1 MLALVVLA
9 LLVTQPAPPV
19 SAQAAPRPPASPP
32 ATAAGAAR
40 PDPYARV
47 QEAKRALDA
56 GRYERVLQIVD
67 SLLKEY
73 PRSQS
78 SHLLRALALDE
89 LGRWDEAQR
98 SYEAALRIAP
108 KDPQIGA
115 QFGMHYVRRG
125 RWTEAVPLLERSLAS
140 GEDALALFYLSQAYF
155 QTQNK
160 GKALETIERCAKL
173 APDNPTMLLKLGEY
187 RAQMGKH
194 SPALEALLRVQKLNP
209 DEPGLDLALGNTY
222 LSLLEVENARAALER
237 ALKKD
242 PRNPAVISTLA
253 NACAKARDHA
263 AARQYYQQVLDLG
276 HDDAEYHLGL
286 GAALL
291 GLGENEGAIVQLNE
305 AIARKPR
312 LEEAH
317 FHLARA
323 YQAAGHAEESK
334 RELGVFRALKANPL
348 DPPEER
354 SELERDLWRQAEAL
368 VRAGKEK
375 EALKLLTNT
384 NVKGNTPD
392 YLVGALYYR
401 LGRLADAERL
411 LSRAA
416 AASPGIPNVRTY
428 LALAYVEQGR
438 LAEAEAILPAELER
452 SPREPLVL
460 MAMGLLRFRQE
471 RWADAARYL
480 SDSRVVDPGVL
491 LRLCEAQIRL
501 GQPAQAQDTA
511 RVVTALAAGKPDT
524 MAALKGVFE
533 RHGIPLEPEPPPT
546 RNVP

>member
-1 MLALVVLA
+1 MLATA
-9 LLVTQPAPPV
+9 LLPALL
-19 SAQAAPRPPASPP
+19 AQATPPTPSRATPPRPATQAASAPRA
-32 ATAAGAAR
+32 
-40 PDPYARV
+40 DPYLRV
-47 QEAKRALDA
+47 QEARRLLDA
-56 GRYERVLQIVD
+56 GQYERVLKVVD
-67 SLLKEY
+67 GLLKEY

-89 LGRWDEAQR
+89 LGRWDEAQK

-108 KDPQIGA
+108 RDPQIQA
-115 QFGMHYVRRG
+115 RFGMHLVRREK
-125 RWTEAVPLLERSLAS
+125 WTEAIPYLERSLAA
-140 GEDALALFYLSQAYF
+140 GDDALALFYLAQAYF

-194 SPALEALLRVQKLNP
+194 SPALEALQRAQKLNP
-209 DEPGLDLALGNTY
+209 DEPGLDLALGNVY

-242 PRNPAVISTLA
+242 PQNPAVISTLA

-263 AARQYYQQVLDLG
+263 AARLYYRQVLDLG
-276 HDDAEYHLGL
+276 YDDPEYHLGL

-291 GLGENEGAIVQLNE
+291 GLGENEAAIVQLNE

-323 YQAAGHAEESK
+323 HQAAGHAEESQ
-334 RELGVFRALKANPL
+334 RELRLFRALKANPL
-348 DPPEER
+348 EAPEER
-354 SELERDLWRQAEAL
+354 SELERGLWQQAEAL
-368 VRAGKEK
+368 LEEGKEK
-375 EALKLLTNT
+375 EALRLLTNT
-384 NVKGNTPD
+384 NVKGNTPE

-401 LGRLADAERL
+401 MGRLSDAERL
-411 LSRAA
+411 LTRAVQQ
-416 AASPGIPNVRTY
+416 SPDVRNVRTY
-428 LALAYVEQGR
+428 LGLTYVEQGR
-438 LAEAEAILPAELER
+438 LEEAEAILPGELEKN
-452 SPREPLVL
+452 PREPLVL

-480 SDSRVVDPGVL
+480 QDSRVVDPGVL

-501 GQPAQAQDTA
+501 GQASQAQDTA
-511 RVVTALAAGKPDT
+511 RVVTALAAGKADT
-524 MAALKGVFE
+524 TTALRGMFE
-533 RHGIPLEPEPPPT
+533 RHGIPLEAEPPPS

>member
-1 MLALVVLA
+1 MLATA
-9 LLVTQPAPPV
+9 LIPLLL
-19 SAQAAPRPPASPP
+19 AQASTPPPP
-32 ATAAGAAR
+32 SGAAAVAR
-40 PDPYARV
+40 RDPYARV

-67 SLLKEY
+67 PLLKEY

-108 KDPQIGA
+108 RDPQIQA
-115 QFGMHYVRRG
+115 RLGMHFVRRE
-125 RWTEAVPLLERSLAS
+125 RWAQAIPPLEKSVATAQ
-140 GEDALALFYLSQAYF
+140 DPLALFYLSQAYF

-160 GKALETIERCAKL
+160 GKSLETIELCAKL

-194 SPALEALLRVQKLNP
+194 SPALEALLRVQELRP

-237 ALKKD
+237 ALQKD
-242 PRNPAVISTLA
+242 PKNPAVLSALA
-253 NACAKARDHA
+253 SACSKARDHA
-263 AARQYYQQVLDLG
+263 AARRYYQQVLDLG
-276 HDDAEYHLGL
+276 YDDAEYHLGL

-291 GLGENEGAIVQLNE
+291 GLGENEAAIVQLNQ
-305 AIARKPR
+305 AIERKPR

-354 SELERDLWRQAEAL
+354 SELERDLWSQAEAL
-368 VRAGKEK
+368 VREGKEA
-375 EALKLLTNT
+375 EAMKLLTHT
-384 NVKGNTPD
+384 NVKGNIPE

-411 LSRAA
+411 LALAA
-416 AASPGIPNVRTY
+416 ERSPDLPNVRTY

-438 LAEAEAILPAELER
+438 LAEAEAILPGELER
-452 SPREPLVL
+452 NPREPLVL
-460 MAMGLLRFRQE
+460 MAIGLLRFRQE
-471 RWADAARYL
+471 RWADAARHL

-501 GQPAQAQDTA
+501 GQAAQAQDTA
-511 RVVTALAAGKPDT
+511 RVVRALAAGKADT
-524 MAALKGVFE
+524 MTALTGIFE
-533 RHGIPLEPEPPPT
+533 RHGIALEAEPVAS

>member
-1 MLALVVLA
+1 MLATALLA
-9 LLVTQPAPPV
+9 LLLAQPAP
-19 SAQAAPRPPASPP
+19 AAAPRAAPRWPAKQP
-32 ATAAGAAR
+32 APAPSSASR
-40 PDPYARV
+40 DPYARV
-47 QEAKRALDA
+47 QEAKRLLDA
-56 GRYERVLQIVD
+56 GQYERVLKIVD
-67 SLLKEY
+67 GLLKEY

-78 SHLLRALALDE
+78 SHLLRAMALDE

-108 KDPQIGA
+108 KDTQIQA
-115 QFGMHYVRRG
+115 RFGMHFVRRG
-125 RWTEAVPLLERSLAS
+125 KWTEAIPYLERSLAAE
-140 GEDALALFYLSQAYF
+140 EDALALFYLAQAYF

-160 GKALETIERCAKL
+160 GKALETMERCAQL

-209 DEPGLDLALGNTY
+209 DEAGLDLALGNVY

-263 AARQYYQQVLDLG
+263 AARQYYQQALDLG
-276 HDDAEYHLGL
+276 YDDAEYHLGL

-291 GLGENEGAIVQLNE
+291 GLGENEAAIVQLNE
-305 AIARKPR
+305 AVARKPR

-323 YQAAGHAEESK
+323 YQAAGHTEESQ
-334 RELGVFRALKANPL
+334 RELGLFRALKANPL
-348 DPPEER
+348 EAPEER
-354 SELERDLWRQAEAL
+354 SELERSLWQQAEAL
-368 VRAGKEK
+368 LQEGKEK
-375 EALKLLTNT
+375 EALKLLTYS
-384 NVKGNTPD
+384 NVKGNTPE

-416 AASPGIPNVRTY
+416 ESSPNLPNVRTY
-428 LALAYVEQGR
+428 LALTYVEQGR
-438 LAEAEAILPAELER
+438 LEQAEMILPGEFAKN
-452 SPREPLVL
+452 PREPLVL
-460 MAMGLLRFRQE
+460 MAMGLLSFRKE
-471 RWADAARYL
+471 SWADTARYL
-480 SDSRVVDPGVL
+480 QESRVVDPGVL

-501 GQPAQAQDTA
+501 GQPSQAQDTA
-511 RVVTALAAGKPDT
+511 RVITALAAGKPDT
-524 MAALKGVFE
+524 MTALQKMFE
-533 RHGIPLEPEPPPT
+533 RHGIPLEAEPPPS

>member
-1 MLALVVLA
+1 MLVLLFLALF
-9 LLVTQPAPPV
+9 VTQPAPPA
-19 SAQAAPRPPASPP
+19 SAQATPRPPASPP
-32 ATAAGAAR
+32 AKAAAVAPQG
-40 PDPYARV
+40 PYARV
-47 QEAKRALDA
+47 QEAKQALDA
-56 GRYERVLQIVD
+56 GQYERVLKIVD
-67 SLLKEY
+67 PLLKEY

-108 KDPQIGA
+108 KDPQIQA
-115 QFGMHYVRRG
+115 RLGMHFVRRE
-125 RWTEAVPLLERSLAS
+125 RWADAIPPLERSVA
-140 GEDALALFYLSQAYF
+140 GAEDALTLFYLSQAYF

-160 GKALETIERCAKL
+160 GKALETIERCARL

-194 SPALEALLRVQKLNP
+194 SPALEALLRVQKLNL

-222 LSLLEVENARAALER
+222 LSLLEVENARTALER
-237 ALKKD
+237 ALQKD
-242 PRNPAVISTLA
+242 PKNPAVISALA
-253 NACAKARDHA
+253 SACSKARDHA
-263 AARQYYQQVLDLG
+263 AARRYYQQVLDLG
-276 HDDAEYHLGL
+276 YDDAEYHLGL

-291 GLGENEGAIVQLNE
+291 GLGENEAAIVQLNE
-305 AIARKPR
+305 AISRKPR

-323 YQAAGHAEESK
+323 YQAAGHAEESR
-334 RELGVFRALKANPL
+334 RELGLFRALKASPL

-368 VRAGKEK
+368 VREGKEK
-375 EALKLLTNT
+375 EALKLLTHT
-384 NVKGNTPD
+384 NVKGNTPE

-401 LGRLADAERL
+401 LGRLPDAERL
-411 LSRAA
+411 LAQAA
-416 AASPGIPNVRTY
+416 EGSPNLPNVRTY

-438 LAEAEAILPAELER
+438 LAEAEAILPGELER
-452 SPREPLVL
+452 NPREPLVL

-501 GQPAQAQDTA
+501 GQPSQAQDTA

-524 MAALKGVFE
+524 MTALENMFE
-533 RHGIPLEPEPPPT
+533 RHGIPLEAEPLPS

>member
-1 MLALVVLA
+1 MLATA
-9 LLVTQPAPPV
+9 LLPLLL
-19 SAQAAPRPPASPP
+19 AQAA
-32 ATAAGAAR
+32 
-40 PDPYARV
+40 DPYARV

-56 GRYERVLQIVD
+56 GRYQRVLQIVD
-67 SLLKEY
+67 PLLQEY

-98 SYEAALRIAP
+98 SYEAAQRIAP
-108 KDPQIGA
+108 KDPQIDA
-115 QFGMHYVRRG
+115 RFGMHFVRRE
-125 RWTEAVPLLERSLAS
+125 RWAEAIPHLERSLAA
-140 GEDALALFYLSQAYF
+140 GEEALSLFYLSQAYF
-155 QTQNK
+155 HAQNK
-160 GKALETIERCAKL
+160 GKALDAIERCAKL

-194 SPALEALLRVQKLNP
+194 SPALEALLKVQTLQP
-209 DEPGLDLALGNTY
+209 DTPGLDLALGNTY

-263 AARQYYQQVLDLG
+263 AARQYYQQLLDLG
-276 HDDAEYHLGL
+276 YADAEYHLGL

-291 GLGENEGAIVQLNE
+291 GLGENEAAIVQLNE
-305 AIARKPR
+305 AIALKPR

-348 DPPEER
+348 EAPEER
-354 SELERDLWRQAEAL
+354 SELERSLWQQAEAL
-368 VRAGKEK
+368 LQEGKEK
-375 EALKLLTNT
+375 EALKLLTYS
-384 NVKGNTPD
+384 NVKGNTPE
-392 YLVGALYYR
+392 YLVGALYYK
-401 LGRLADAERL
+401 LGRLSDAERL
-411 LSRAA
+411 LGRAVA
-416 AASPGIPNVRTY
+416 FSPDVPNVRTY
-428 LALAYVEQGR
+428 LALTYVEQGR
-438 LAEAEAILPAELER
+438 LEEAEAILPGELAK

-460 MAMGLLRFRQE
+460 MAMGLLSFRQE

-480 SDSRVVDPGVL
+480 QESRVVDPGVL
-491 LRLCEAQIRL
+491 LRLCESQIRL
-501 GQPAQAQDTA
+501 GQPSQAQDTA
-511 RVVTALAAGKPDT
+511 RVIAALATGKADT
-524 MAALKGVFE
+524 MAALKSMFE
-533 RHGIPLEPEPPPT
+533 RHGIPLEADPPPS
-546 RNVP
+546 RNAR

>member
-1 MLALVVLA
+1 MLALPLLA
-9 LLVTQPAPPV
+9 LFVTPPAKPAA
-19 SAQAAPRPPASPP
+19 AQAAPPPASPP
-32 ATAAGAAR
+32 AKAVGAAR
-40 PDPYARV
+40 QDPYARV

-67 SLLKEY
+67 ALLKEY

-98 SYEAALRIAP
+98 SYGAAVRIAP
-108 KDPQIGA
+108 KDPQIAA
-115 QFGMHYVRRG
+115 QFGMHYVRREK
-125 RWTEAVPLLERSLAS
+125 WKEAIPLLERSVAD

-160 GKALETIERCAKL
+160 GKALDTIERCAKL

-194 SPALEALLRVQKLNP
+194 SPALEALLRVQKLNAE
-209 DEPGLDLALGNTY
+209 EPGLDLALGNVY

-237 ALKKD
+237 ARQKD

-253 NACAKARDHA
+253 NACAKARDHG

-276 HDDAEYHLGL
+276 YDDAEYHLGL

-291 GLGENEGAIVQLNE
+291 GQGENEAAIVQLNA
-305 AIARKPR
+305 AIALKPR
-312 LEEAH
+312 LEEGH

-323 YQAAGHAEESK
+323 YQAAGHVEESK

-354 SELERDLWRQAEAL
+354 SELERDLWRQAETL
-368 VRAGKEK
+368 VEAGKEK

-384 NVKGNTPD
+384 NVKGNTPE

-401 LGRLADAERL
+401 MGRLSDAERL
-411 LSRAA
+411 LTRAA
-416 AASPGIPNVRTY
+416 QQSPDVRNVRTY

-438 LAEAEAILPAELER
+438 LAEAEAILPGELER
-452 SPREPLVL
+452 NPREPLVL

-471 RWADAARYL
+471 RWGDAARYL
-480 SDSRVVDPGVL
+480 QDSRVVDPGVL

-501 GQPAQAQDTA
+501 GQPSAAQDTA
-511 RVVTALAAGKPDT
+511 RVVTALAAGRPDT
-524 MAALKGVFE
+524 MTALKNMFE
-533 RHGIPLEPEPPPT
+533 RHGIPLEAEPVPS
-546 RNVP
+546 RNAP